1 MANGSIRNR
10 PAGNPS
16 LKALKGFEKRVY
28 SSAWIS
34 ASGNRQCDPT
44 EKHLILEE
52 AELGL
57 MAKRIHQDLKS
68 DHGFA
73 TVAPVIAAEGKNRR
87 PWMP

>member
-1 MANGSIRNR
+1 
-10 PAGNPS
+10 
-16 LKALKGFEKRVY
+16 
-28 SSAWIS
+28 
-34 ASGNRQCDPT
+34 
-44 EKHLILEE
+44 
-52 AELGL
+52 